1 MKTTLLTSVLALMA
15 GSSLSAQSLKINDL
29 EYFEDRGVNYLVYSN
44 KYNGMFCDE
53 KTAAIEIILRGVRIA
68 TGGGIRLMNTPEQ
81 WDIYPVLEQRTVNKE
96 KGEIE
101 LVLDYKDYNFK
112 PRVKVT
118 AKDKGVTMA
127 VYLDQPVPEFLQGK
141 AGMNLE
147 FFPATYFGKTFM
159 MDGRPMILPRHP
171 ASETE
176 MHPRSEQITQIYG
189 KVDGLTTFNDR
200 GRDEFIVARPIS
212 QGHKLVLAPE
222 DDNLRVSFQSD
233 QEINLYD
240 GRNLSNNGTYV
251 VRTLLPEGKTGKVAE
266 WYIETSYDAQWVRE
280 PNIGISQVG
289 YTPGQQKVAVM
300 ELDKNDPVASTA
312 SIIRVNEDGSQQ
324 KVMDAPVNE
333 WGVYYNRYNYAKID
347 FSDLKVPGVYYIDY
361 KGHKT
366 NPFPVDQSVYADKWI
381 TTMDVWL
388 PVQMDHMEVKEG
400 YRIWHSRSNMDDAL
414 QAPTNIQMHDGYR
427 QGPETFTKYKPWE
440 HIPNLGVGAWYDA
453 GDFDIQAGTVIG
465 LTHDLVNLWEMF
477 GPQRDQTFIDQK
489 TQFVDLHRPDGTPD
503 VLQQIEHGVLNL
515 MAQVENIG
523 FVAQGIVQVNMWQ
536 YVHIGDGGAQT
547 DGLLY
552 NPSLRPYE
560 IYGQTSG
567 TRDDRV
573 AYTNNFSP
581 AGTMSTIASLAA
593 AARALRDT
601 KPEVA
606 ERAMKDAMMLWDKY
620 FDLADPSLPENK
632 RFRSWGN
639 EAQDARITAAIQLWR
654 TTGEQKYKDFFLPKV
669 MQQLQPRQ
677 EKASTATGNAA
688 DFAMIRTDIG
698 IALELCPLLPNDKK
712 FQQALREA
720 VKVHAANA
728 KKMAESNPYGVPL
741 TGRGWGGTEIAMN
754 WAFMN
759 YKVWRQFPDL
769 MDPELVLNGLHFIF
783 GRHPYSNVSFITSV
797 GVNAKKVAYG
807 NNRADYTVIP
817 GGIAPGLLMMQP
829 DYFEHKDDYPFLWGE
844 NECCTRNVADFVA
857 LIHGAEEITK
867 ALSK

>member
-1 MKTTLLTSVLALMA
+1 MKKHLLLSGLALLA
-15 GSSLSAQSLKINDL
+15 GQTLFGQSLKINDL
-29 EYFEDRGVNYLVYSN
+29 EYFEDRGVNFLAYSN

-81 WDIYPVLEQRTVNKE
+81 WDIYPVLESRTVNRD

-101 LVLDYKDYNFK
+101 LVLDYKDYGFK
-112 PRVKVT
+112 PTVKVT

-127 VYLDQPVPEFLQGK
+127 VYLDKPVPESLVGK
-141 AGMNLE
+141 AGMNIE
-147 FFPATYFGKTFM
+147 FFPATYFGKTFL

-189 KVDGLTTFNDR
+189 LVDGLTTFNDR
-200 GRDEFIVARPIS
+200 GRDEFIVAKPIA
-212 QGHKLVLAPE
+212 QGHKLVMAPE
-222 DDNLRVSFQSD
+222 DDNLRVTFTSEQD
-233 QEINLYD
+233 VNLFD
-240 GRNLSNNGTYV
+240 GRNLSNNGTFV

-266 WYIETSYDAQWVRE
+266 WYVEASYDAQWVRE

-289 YTPGQQKVAVM
+289 YTPGQQKLAVM
-300 ELDKNDPVASTA
+300 ELDKNDPVAATA
-312 SIIRVNEDGSQQ
+312 KIVRILDDGSQQ
-324 KVMDAPVNE
+324 TVMEPAVKE
-333 WGVYYNRYNYAKID
+333 WGVYNNRYNYANID
-347 FSDLKVPGVYYIDY
+347 FTDLSVPGIYYIEY

-366 NPFPVDQSVYADKWI
+366 NPFPVDQSVYADKWH

-400 YRIWHSRSNMDDAL
+400 YRTWHSRSNMDDAL
-414 QAPTNIQMHDGYR
+414 QAPTNYEMHDGYR
-427 QGPETFTKYKPWE
+427 QGPETFTQYKPWE
-440 HIPNLGVGAWYDA
+440 HIPNLSVGAWYDA
-453 GDFDIQAGTVIG
+453 GDFDIQGGTVVG
-465 LTHDLVNLWEMF
+465 LTRDLVDLWDMF
-477 GPQRDQTFIDQK
+477 SPERDQTYIDQQ
-489 TQFVDLHRPDGTPD
+489 TQFVDIHRPDGTAD
-503 VLQQIEHGVLNL
+503 VLQQVEHGVLNI

-552 NPSLRPYE
+552 NPSLRPYQ

-573 AYTNNFSP
+573 AFTNNFSP
-581 AGTMSTIASLAA
+581 AGTMPTIAALAS
-593 AARALRDT
+593 AARVLRDS
-601 KPEVA
+601 KPELA
-606 ERAMKDAMMLWDKY
+606 ERAMRDALMLWDKY
-620 FDLADPSLPENK
+620 FDQADPALPQNN
-632 RFRSWGN
+632 RGRRGWNTGDS
-639 EAQDARITAAIQLWR
+639 RISAAIALWR

-669 MQQLQPRQ
+669 MEQLKPQ
-677 EKASTATGNAA
+677 EEKPSTATGNAA

-698 IALELCPLLPNDKK
+698 TALELCPLLPNDKK

-720 VKVHAANA
+720 VKVHVENA
-728 KKMAESNPYGVPL
+728 KKMAASNPYGVPV
-741 TGRGWGGTEIAMN
+741 TGRGWGGSEIAMN
-754 WAFMN
+754 WAFNN
-759 YKVWRQFPDL
+759 YKVWRLFPDL
-769 MDPELVLNGLHFIF
+769 MDPELVLNGLHFLF

-857 LIHGAEEITK
+857 LVLGAEEITK